1 MKLIFHKRYIGN
13 ACLKESVGNY
23 GAFYLHIGGKKKMSE
38 KVLQYDKP
46 SLQGTLTIP
55 GDKSVSH
62 RSVMFGAIAKGKT
75 TVDGFLLGEDCL
87 STIDCFRKLGVKIDV
102 EGTNVSID
110 SPGIDGW
117 QEPSE
122 VLYTGNSGTTTRLM
136 LGILAGSNVHT
147 VMTGDAS
154 IGKRPMRRV
163 IDPLRQMGAHITGR
177 ANGQY
182 TPLAIQGTTLRAIDY
197 HMPVASAQVK
207 SAILLAGL
215 RAEGTTIV
223 RETEISRDHTE
234 RMLRQFGAKVDEAD
248 GVISIQGGQTLTG
261 THVSVPG
268 DISSAAFFLVAGA
281 ICEGSKIML
290 KNVGINPTRDG
301 IIEVLQNM
309 GAAMTLMPNEDSQSE
324 PTATITIETSAL
336 KGTTIEG
343 DIIPRL
349 IDEIPILALLAT
361 QAHGKTIIKDAEEL
375 KVKETDRIT
384 AVVDELKKLGA
395 NIEATEDGMIIEGP
409 TPLQGAS
416 LKTYGDHRI
425 GMMGAVA
432 ALITDGAVTL
442 DDAECIAVSYPP
454 FFEHIEVVK

>member
-1 MKLIFHKRYIGN
+1 
-13 ACLKESVGNY
+13 
-23 GAFYLHIGGKKKMSE
+23 MSE
-38 KVLQYDKP
+38 KVLQYHKP
-46 SLQGTLTIP
+46 SLQGHLTIP

-62 RSVMFGAIAKGKT
+62 RSVMFGAIATGKT

-102 EGTNVSID
+102 DGTNVTIESA
-110 SPGIDGW
+110 GMEAW

-136 LGILAGSNVHT
+136 LGILAGSNVHS

-177 ANGQY
+177 ADGQY
-182 TPLAIQGTTLRAIDY
+182 TPLAIQGTTLQAIDY
-197 HMPVASAQVK
+197 QMPVASAQVK

-215 RAEGTTIV
+215 RAQGTTVV

-234 RMLRQFGAKVDEAD
+234 RMLRQFGAQLTVEE
-248 GVISIQGGQTLTG
+248 GVISFEGGQTLLG

-281 ICEGSKIML
+281 ICQNSKVVL
-290 KNVGINPTRDG
+290 ENVGINPTRDG
-301 IIEVLQNM
+301 VIEVLRNM
-309 GAAMTLMPNEDSQSE
+309 GASMTVVPNEDDQFE
-324 PTATITIETSAL
+324 PTATITIETSTL
-336 KGTTIEG
+336 KGTIIEG

-361 QAHGKTIIKDAEEL
+361 QAHGTTIIKDAEEL

-384 AVVDELKKLGA
+384 AVVDELQKLGA
-395 NIEATEDGMIIEGP
+395 RIEATEDGMVIEGP

-432 ALITDGAVTL
+432 ALITNGAVTL
-442 DDAECIAVSYPP
+442 DDAECIAVSYPS
-454 FFEHIEVVK
+454 FFEHVEAVKK

>member
-1 MKLIFHKRYIGN
+1 MFTRKRRFTALSIFILEEKT
-13 ACLKESVGNY
+13 
-23 GAFYLHIGGKKKMSE
+23 MSE
-38 KVLQYDKP
+38 KVLQYNKP
-46 SLQGTLTIP
+46 SLRGTLTIP

-62 RSVMFGAIAKGKT
+62 RSVMFGAIATGKT

-87 STIDCFRKLGVKIDV
+87 STIECFRKLGVKIDV
-102 EGTNVSID
+102 EGTSVSID

-117 QEPSE
+117 QEPTE
-122 VLYTGNSGTTTRLM
+122 ILYTGNSGTTTRLM
-136 LGILAGSNVHT
+136 LGILAGSNVHS

-182 TPLAIQGTTLRAIDY
+182 TPLAIQGTPLQAIDY

-215 RAEGTTIV
+215 RATGTTVV

-234 RMLRQFGAKVDEAD
+234 RMLRQFGAEIDVMD
-248 GVISIQGGQTLTG
+248 GVISFEGGQTLTG

-281 ICEGSKIML
+281 ICHNSKITL
-290 KNVGINPTRDG
+290 ENVGINPTRDG

-309 GAAMTLMPNEDSQSE
+309 GASMTVIQNEDGQSE
-324 PTATITIETSAL
+324 PTATIIIETSSL
-336 KGTTIEG
+336 KATTIEG
-343 DIIPRL
+343 EIIPRL

-361 QAHGKTIIKDAEEL
+361 QADGKTIIKDAEEL
-375 KVKETDRIT
+375 KVKETDRIA

-395 NIEATEDGMIIEGP
+395 KIEATEDGMIIEGP
-409 TPLQGAS
+409 TLLQGAS
-416 LKTYGDHRI
+416 LQTYGDHRI
-425 GMMGAVA
+425 GMMGAIA

-442 DDAECIAVSYPP
+442 DDGDCIAVSYPT
-454 FFEHIEVVK
+454 FFEHIESVK

>member
-1 MKLIFHKRYIGN
+1 
-13 ACLKESVGNY
+13 
-23 GAFYLHIGGKKKMSE
+23 MSE
-38 KVLQYDKP
+38 KILQYNKP

-62 RSVMFGAIAKGKT
+62 RSVMFGAIATGKT

-110 SPGIDGW
+110 SPGIDEW

-136 LGILAGSNVHT
+136 LGILAGSKVHS

-182 TPLAIQGTTLRAIDY
+182 TPLAIQGTPLQAIDY

-207 SAILLAGL
+207 SAVLLAGL

-234 RMLRQFGAKVDEAD
+234 RMLRQFGAEIDVMD
-248 GVISIQGGQTLTG
+248 GVISFEGGQTLTG

-281 ICEGSKIML
+281 ICQNSKITL
-290 KNVGINPTRDG
+290 ENVGINPTRDG
-301 IIEVLQNM
+301 IIEILQNM
-309 GAAMTLMPNEDSQSE
+309 GASMTVIPNEDSQSE
-324 PTATITIETSAL
+324 PTATITIETSTL
-336 KGTTIEG
+336 KATTIEG
-343 DIIPRL
+343 EIIPRL

-361 QAHGKTIIKDAEEL
+361 QADGKTIIKDAEEL
-375 KVKETDRIT
+375 KVKETDRIA
-384 AVVDELKKLGA
+384 AVVDELRKLGA
-395 NIEATEDGMIIEGP
+395 KIEATEDGMMIEGP
-409 TPLQGAS
+409 TPLQGSS
-416 LKTYGDHRI
+416 LQTYGDHRI
-425 GMMGAVA
+425 GMMGAIA
-432 ALITDGAVTL
+432 ALITEGTVTL
-442 DDAECIAVSYPP
+442 DDADCIAVSYPT
-454 FFEHIEVVK
+454 FFEHIESVK

>member
-1 MKLIFHKRYIGN
+1 
-13 ACLKESVGNY
+13 
-23 GAFYLHIGGKKKMSE
+23 MSE
-38 KVLQYDKP
+38 KVLQYNKP

-62 RSVMFGAIAKGKT
+62 RSVMFGAIATGKT
-75 TVDGFLLGEDCL
+75 TVEGFLLGEDCL

-102 EGTNVSID
+102 DGTNVTIESA
-110 SPGIDGW
+110 GMEAW

-136 LGILAGSNVHT
+136 LGILAGSKVHS

-177 ANGQY
+177 ADGQY
-182 TPLAIQGTTLRAIDY
+182 TPLAIQGTQLQAIDY
-197 HMPVASAQVK
+197 QMPVASAQVK

-215 RAEGTTIV
+215 RAQGTTVV
-223 RETEISRDHTE
+223 RETEVSRDHTE
-234 RMLRQFGAKVDEAD
+234 RMLRQFGAQITVAD
-248 GVISIQGGQTLTG
+248 GVITFEGGQTLSG

-281 ICEGSKIML
+281 ICPDSEIVL
-290 KNVGINPTRDG
+290 ENVGINPTRDG

-309 GAAMTLMPNEDSQSE
+309 GASITIVANEDGQSE
-324 PTATITIETSAL
+324 PTATITVETSTL
-336 KGTTIEG
+336 KETIIEG
-343 DIIPRL
+343 NMIPRL

-361 QAHGKTIIKDAEEL
+361 QAHGKTIIRDAEEL

-395 NIEATEDGMIIEGP
+395 HIEATEDGMIIEGP
-409 TPLQGAS
+409 TPLHGAS

-442 DDAECIAVSYPP
+442 DDAECIAVSYPS
-454 FFEHIEVVK
+454 FFEHVESVKK

>member
-1 MKLIFHKRYIGN
+1 MFTGKRRITALSIFILEEKT
-13 ACLKESVGNY
+13 
-23 GAFYLHIGGKKKMSE
+23 MSE
-38 KVLQYDKP
+38 KVLQYNKP
-46 SLQGTLTIP
+46 TLRGTLTIP

-62 RSVMFGAIAKGKT
+62 RSVMFGAIATGKT

-102 EGTNVSID
+102 EGTSVSID

-117 QEPSE
+117 QEPTE
-122 VLYTGNSGTTTRLM
+122 ILYTGNSGTTTRLM
-136 LGILAGSNVHT
+136 LGILAGSNVHS

-163 IDPLRQMGAHITGR
+163 IDPLRQMGARITGR

-182 TPLAIQGTTLRAIDY
+182 TPLAIQGTSLQAIDY

-207 SAILLAGL
+207 SAVLLAGL
-215 RAEGTTIV
+215 RAAGTTIV

-234 RMLRQFGAKVDEAD
+234 RMLRQFGAEIDVRD
-248 GVISIQGGQTLTG
+248 GVISFEGGQTLTG

-281 ICEGSKIML
+281 ICHNSKITL
-290 KNVGINPTRDG
+290 ENVGINPTRDG

-309 GAAMTLMPNEDSQSE
+309 GASMTVIPNEDSQSE
-324 PTATITIETSAL
+324 PTATITIETSSL
-336 KGTTIEG
+336 KATTIEG
-343 DIIPRL
+343 EIIPRL

-361 QAHGKTIIKDAEEL
+361 QADGKTVIKDAEEL
-375 KVKETDRIT
+375 KVKETDRIA
-384 AVVDELKKLGA
+384 AVVDELRKLGA
-395 NIEATEDGMIIEGP
+395 KIEATEDGMIIEGP

-416 LKTYGDHRI
+416 LQTYGDHRI
-425 GMMGAVA
+425 GMMGAIA
-432 ALITDGAVTL
+432 ALITNGAVTL
-442 DDAECIAVSYPP
+442 DDADCIAVSYPT
-454 FFEHIEVVK
+454 FFEHIESVK

>member
-1 MKLIFHKRYIGN
+1 
-13 ACLKESVGNY
+13 
-23 GAFYLHIGGKKKMSE
+23 MSE
-38 KVLQYDKP
+38 KVLQYNKP
-46 SLQGTLTIP
+46 SLKGTLTIP

-62 RSVMFGAIAKGKT
+62 RSVMFGSIATGKT
-75 TVDGFLLGEDCL
+75 TVSGFLLGEDCL

-102 EGTNVSID
+102 DGTNVTIESD
-110 SPGIDGW
+110 GIDAW
-117 QEPSE
+117 QEPTE

-136 LGILAGSNVHT
+136 LGILAGSAVHT

-177 ANGQY
+177 AKGQY
-182 TPLAIQGTTLRAIDY
+182 TPLAIQGTTLQAIDY
-197 HMPVASAQVK
+197 QMPVASAQVK

-215 RAEGTTIV
+215 RAEGTTII
-223 RETEISRDHTE
+223 RESEVSRDHTE
-234 RMLRQFGAKVDEAD
+234 RMLRQFGAQVDVEN
-248 GVISIQGGQTLTG
+248 GVVSFKGGQALTG

-281 ICEGSKIML
+281 ICQDSDITLE
-290 KNVGINPTRDG
+290 NVGVNPTRDG
-301 IIEVLQNM
+301 ILEVLQNM
-309 GAAMTLMPNEDSQSE
+309 NATMSLVQENDGQAE
-324 PTATITIETSAL
+324 PTATIRIQTSTL

-343 DIIPRL
+343 AIIPRL
-349 IDEIPILALLAT
+349 IDEIPIIALLAT
-361 QAHGKTIIKDAEEL
+361 QAQGKTIIKDAEEL

-395 NIEATEDGMIIEGP
+395 NIEATDDGMIIEGP
-409 TPLQGAS
+409 TPLHGAS

-432 ALITDGAVTL
+432 GLITDGPVTL
-442 DDAECIAVSYPP
+442 DDADCIAVSYPE
-454 FFEHIEVVK
+454 FFEHVEAVKK

>member
-1 MKLIFHKRYIGN
+1 
-13 ACLKESVGNY
+13 
-23 GAFYLHIGGKKKMSE
+23 MSE
-38 KVLQYDKP
+38 KILQYNKP

-62 RSVMFGAIAKGKT
+62 RSVMFGAIATGKT

-110 SPGIDGW
+110 SPGIDEW

-136 LGILAGSNVHT
+136 LGILAGSKVHS

-182 TPLAIQGTTLRAIDY
+182 TPLAIQGTPLQAIDY

-207 SAILLAGL
+207 SAVLLAGL

-234 RMLRQFGAKVDEAD
+234 RMLRQFGAEIDVMD
-248 GVISIQGGQTLTG
+248 GVISFEGGQTLTG

-281 ICEGSKIML
+281 ICQNSKITL
-290 KNVGINPTRDG
+290 ENVGINPTRDG
-301 IIEVLQNM
+301 IIEILQNM
-309 GAAMTLMPNEDSQSE
+309 GASMTVIPNEDSQSE
-324 PTATITIETSAL
+324 PTATITIETSIL
-336 KGTTIEG
+336 KATTIEG
-343 DIIPRL
+343 EIIPRL

-361 QAHGKTIIKDAEEL
+361 QADGKTIIKDAEEL
-375 KVKETDRIT
+375 KVKETDRIA
-384 AVVDELKKLGA
+384 AVVDELRKLGA
-395 NIEATEDGMIIEGP
+395 KIEATQDGMMIEGP
-409 TPLQGAS
+409 TPLQGSS
-416 LKTYGDHRI
+416 LQTYGDHRI
-425 GMMGAVA
+425 GMMGAIA
-432 ALITDGAVTL
+432 ALITEGTVTL
-442 DDAECIAVSYPP
+442 DDADCIAVSYPT
-454 FFEHIEVVK
+454 FFEHIESVK

>member
-1 MKLIFHKRYIGN
+1 MFTGKRRITALSIFILEEKT
-13 ACLKESVGNY
+13 
-23 GAFYLHIGGKKKMSE
+23 MSE
-38 KVLQYDKP
+38 KVLQYNKP
-46 SLQGTLTIP
+46 TLRGTLTIP

-62 RSVMFGAIAKGKT
+62 RSVMFGAIATGKT

-102 EGTNVSID
+102 EGTSVSID
-110 SPGIDGW
+110 SPGIEGW
-117 QEPSE
+117 QEPTE
-122 VLYTGNSGTTTRLM
+122 ILYTGNSGTTTRLM
-136 LGILAGSNVHT
+136 LGILAGSNVHS

-182 TPLAIQGTTLRAIDY
+182 TPLAIQGTALQAIDY

-207 SAILLAGL
+207 SAVLLAGL
-215 RAEGTTIV
+215 RAAGTTIV

-234 RMLRQFGAKVDEAD
+234 RMLRQFGAEIDVRD
-248 GVISIQGGQTLTG
+248 GVISFEGGQTLTG

-281 ICEGSKIML
+281 ICHNSKITL
-290 KNVGINPTRDG
+290 ENVGINPTRDG

-309 GAAMTLMPNEDSQSE
+309 GASMTVIPNEDSQSE
-324 PTATITIETSAL
+324 PTATITIETSSL
-336 KGTTIEG
+336 KATTIEG
-343 DIIPRL
+343 EIIPRL

-361 QAHGKTIIKDAEEL
+361 QADGKTVIKDAEEL
-375 KVKETDRIT
+375 KVKETDRIA
-384 AVVDELKKLGA
+384 AVVDELRKLGA
-395 NIEATEDGMIIEGP
+395 KIEATEDGMIIEGP

-416 LKTYGDHRI
+416 LQTYGDHRI
-425 GMMGAVA
+425 GMMGAIA

-442 DDAECIAVSYPP
+442 DDADCIAVSYPT
-454 FFEHIEVVK
+454 FFEHIESVK